1 MAAFVEKNARFFNCL
16 ISLVLFCSQSLV
28 KTHKMGENLLN
39 SVSYT
44 LEKKISVTAKRT
56 QQWTF
61 SEGNQTV
68 KLRFKPSLQGDKES

>member
-1 MAAFVEKNARFFNCL
+1 
-16 ISLVLFCSQSLV
+16 
-28 KTHKMGENLLN
+28 MGANLLN
-39 SVSYT
+39 SVRYT

-68 KLRFKPSLQGDKES
+68 KLRFNPSLQGDKES